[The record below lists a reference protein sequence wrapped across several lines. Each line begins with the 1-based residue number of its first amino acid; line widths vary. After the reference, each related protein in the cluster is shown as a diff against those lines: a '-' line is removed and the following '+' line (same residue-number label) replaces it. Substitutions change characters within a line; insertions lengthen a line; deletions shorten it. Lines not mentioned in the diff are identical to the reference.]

1 MPSLYALLVAINAYP
16 PPIDSLDGCL
26 NDVDSVEAMLRD
38 RFDAES
44 LHLLRLQDSAATRQA
59 VIDSFRSHLGQA
71 QKCDLALFFFAG
83 HGSQAPTGGQ
93 FTTVEPSG
101 MNSSIVCYDSRLP
114 NGLDLVDKDM
124 AILISEVTAN
134 GAHLT
139 TIFDSCH
146 SGSMD
151 RAPGVRRIN
160 ARQDP
165 QPAAK
170 YLADPAVLEAAIRN
184 LPSST
189 QNTNPIALAAA
200 ACSKPGQS
208 GPHILLA
215 ACDTDQTAQE
225 YIDPNTDKNHGA
237 FTYFLMDT
245 LNRTKAGLGYREL
258 MRLTCAAMSV
268 DVPLQTPK
276 VESFSGD
283 HLLDDLFLGFDAAAR
298 TDYAIAVFGNT
309 TNQWQLDCGA
319 TLNIAAGD
327 RYALFTLSTEDTD
340 LADSGKA
347 FAFAT
352 VTQVQPAAAVL
363 QPDPMPALDEG
374 SQYKAVAVVASTLDH
389 AAIWKKRLAL
399 TNPNTQIPAA
409 AIEFTFTANPG
420 APQAQTFTCPPIDLV
435 ELPYRN
441 VQESLY
447 SVPDARPTYAASI
460 KNNGS
465 TKLYVTLLYFSADY
479 SISTGLLSAPTQIL
493 DPGNQPVST
502 RSDSPLHAS
511 VPGAATET
519 TDYIL
524 LIASTDWF
532 DATLFAMDPM
542 GAPTQATRGLGDA
555 VPQHDF
561 FTRRIA
567 LHITRS
573 LQAAQESTPRRETA
587 PTPQSALEAAAR
599 P

>member
-26 NDVDSVEAMLRD
+26 NDADSVEAMLRA

-44 LHLLRLQDSAATRQA
+44 LHLLRIQDSAATRQA

-71 QKCDLALFFFAG
+71 QTCDLALFFFAG
-83 HGSQAPTGGQ
+83 HGSQVPTGGQ
-93 FTTVEPSG
+93 FSTVEPSG
-101 MNSSIVCYDSRLP
+101 LNSSIVCYDSRLP

-124 AILISEVTAN
+124 AVLISEVTAK

-139 TIFDSCH
+139 TVFDSCH

-151 RAPGVRRIN
+151 RALGVRRVN
-160 ARQDP
+160 ARPDP
-165 QPAAK
+165 QPASK
-170 YLADPAVLEAAIRN
+170 YLADPAALEAAIRD
-184 LPSST
+184 LPAM
-189 QNTNPIALAAA
+189 QNTNPITLASA

-215 ACDTDQTAQE
+215 ACETDQTAQE
-225 YIDPNTDKNHGA
+225 YIDPNTEENHGA
-237 FTYFLMDT
+237 FTYFLTDT

-258 MRLTCAAMSV
+258 MHLTRAAMSV
-268 DVPLQTPK
+268 DVPLQSPK
-276 VESFSGD
+276 AESSSGD
-283 HLLDDLFLGFDAAAR
+283 HMLDDLFLGFDAAAQ
-298 TDYAIAVFGNT
+298 TDYAIAAFGNT
-309 TNQWQLDCGA
+309 TNQWQLDRGA

-327 RYALFTLSTEDTD
+327 RYALYPVSAADAD
-340 LADSGKA
+340 LADPGKA

-352 VTQVQPAAAVL
+352 VTQVRPAAAVL
-363 QPDPMPALDEG
+363 QPDPTPALDEG
-374 SQYKAVAVVASTLDH
+374 SQYKTVAVDASALDH

-409 AIEFTFTANPG
+409 AIEFTFTVNPG
-420 APQAQTFTCPPIDLV
+420 TPQAQSFTCPPTDLV
-435 ELPYRN
+435 ELPYHN

-447 SVPDARPTYAASI
+447 SVPDGRPTYVAAVR
-460 KNNGS
+460 NNWS
-465 TKLYVTLLYFSADY
+465 RRLYVTLLYFSADY
-479 SISTGLLSAPTQIL
+479 SIMTGLLSAQTQFL
-493 DPGNQPVST
+493 DPGNQPVYT
-502 RSDSPLHAS
+502 RSGSPLHAS

-524 LIASTDWF
+524 LIASTDLF
-532 DATLFAMDPM
+532 DATLFAMDSI
-542 GAPTQATRGLGDA
+542 GTPTQATRGAGDP
-555 VPQHDF
+555 VPQNDF

-567 LHITRS
+567 LHITRT
-573 LQAAQESTPRRETA
+573 LQAAQESADRRETA
-587 PTPQSALEAAAR
+587 PTPQSAPGASAH

>member
-26 NDVDSVEAMLRD
+26 NDADSVEAMLRA

-44 LHLLRLQDSAATRQA
+44 LHLLRIQDAAATRQA
-59 VIDSFRSHLGQA
+59 VIDNFRSHLGHA

-83 HGSQAPTGGQ
+83 HGSRVPTGGQ
-93 FTTVEPSG
+93 FTSVEPSG
-101 MNSSIVCYDSRLP
+101 LNSSIVCYDSRLP

-124 AILISEVTAN
+124 AILISEVTSK

-151 RAPGVRRIN
+151 RAPGVRRIY

-165 QPAAK
+165 QPASK
-170 YLADPAVLEAAIRN
+170 YLADPAALETAIRN
-184 LPSST
+184 LPDSG

-215 ACDTDQTAQE
+215 ACETDQTAQE
-225 YIDPNTDKNHGA
+225 YIDPATEKNHGA
-237 FTYFLMDT
+237 FTYFLTDT
-245 LNRTKAGLGYREL
+245 LNRRKAGLGYREL
-258 MRLTCAAMSV
+258 MHLTRAAMSV
-268 DVPLQTPK
+268 HVPLQTPK
-276 VESFSGD
+276 VESSSGD

-298 TDYAIAVFGNT
+298 TDYAIAAFGNT
-309 TNQWQLDCGA
+309 TNRWQLDRGA
-319 TLNIAAGD
+319 TLNIAAGA
-327 RYALFTLSTEDTD
+327 RYALFPLSADNTD

-347 FAFAT
+347 FALAT

-363 QPDPMPALDEG
+363 QPDPIPELDEN
-374 SQYKAVAVVASTLDH
+374 SQYKAVAVDASALDH

-399 TNPNTQIPAA
+399 TNPNTQIPTS
-409 AIEFTFTANPG
+409 AIEFTFTVNPG
-420 APQAQTFTCPPIDLV
+420 TPQAQSFTCPPTNLV
-435 ELPYRN
+435 ELPYRI

-460 KNNGS
+460 KNNGAMR
-465 TKLYVTLLYFSADY
+465 LYVTLLYFSADY
-479 SISTGLLSAPTQIL
+479 SISAGLLSAPTQVL
-493 DPGNQPVST
+493 DPGIQPVCT

-524 LIASTDWF
+524 LIASTDSF
-532 DATLFAMDPM
+532 DATLFTMDPI
-542 GAPTQATRGLGDA
+542 GALPLAPSGVGSPI
-555 VPQHDF
+555 PQHDF

-567 LHITRS
+567 LHITRT
-573 LQAAQESTPRRETA
+573 LQAAQESTPRRVTA
-587 PTPQSALEAAAR
+587 PTPPTASETMAR
-599 P
+599 L

>member
-16 PPIDSLDGCL
+16 PPIDTLDGCL
-26 NDVDSVEAMLRD
+26 NDADSVEAMLRD

-71 QKCDLALFFFAG
+71 QSCDLALFFFAG
-83 HGSQAPTGGQ
+83 HGSRVPTGGH
-93 FTTVEPSG
+93 FSTVEPSG
-101 MNSSIVCYDSRLP
+101 LNSSIVCYDSRLP

-124 AILISEVTAN
+124 AILISEVTAK

-151 RAPGVRRIN
+151 RALGIRRIN
-160 ARQDP
+160 ARPDT
-165 QPAAK
+165 QPSAK
-170 YLADPAVLEAAIRN
+170 YLADPAALEAAIRA
-184 LPSST
+184 LPNPT
-189 QNTNPIALAAA
+189 QNTHPIALAAA

-208 GPHILLA
+208 GPHMLLA
-215 ACDTDQTAQE
+215 ACETDQIAQE
-225 YIDPNTDKNHGA
+225 YIDPSTMKNHGA
-237 FTYFLMDT
+237 FTYFLTDT
-245 LNRTKAGLGYREL
+245 LTRTKGGLGYREL
-258 MRLTCAAMSV
+258 MHLTCAAMSV

-276 VESFSGD
+276 VESSSGD
-283 HLLDDLFLGFDAAAR
+283 HMLDDLFLGFNAAAQ
-298 TDYAIAVFGNT
+298 TDYAIAAFGNT
-309 TNQWQLDCGA
+309 TNQWQLDRGT
-319 TLNIAAGD
+319 TLNVAAGD
-327 RYALFTLSTEDTD
+327 RYALFALDTANAD

-347 FAFAT
+347 FALAT

-363 QPDPMPALDEG
+363 QPDPTPALDEN
-374 SQYKAVAVVASTLDH
+374 SQYKAVAVVASALDH

-409 AIEFTFTANPG
+409 AIEFTFALNPG
-420 APQAQTFTCPPIDLV
+420 TPQAQSFTCPPTDLV
-435 ELPYRN
+435 ELPYRP
-441 VQESLY
+441 VQQSLY
-447 SVPDARPTYAASI
+447 STPDGRPTYTASI

-465 TKLYVTLLYFSADY
+465 RRLYAALLYLSADL
-479 SISTGLLSAPTQIL
+479 SISTGLLGAQALPL
-493 DPGNQPVST
+493 DPGSPPVFT
-502 RSDSPLHAS
+502 RSGSPLHAS

-524 LIASTDWF
+524 LVVSTDWF
-532 DATLFAMDPM
+532 DATLFAMDPI
-542 GAPTQATRGLGDA
+542 GAPTQATRGAGDP

-561 FTRRIA
+561 VTRRIA
-567 LHITRS
+567 LHITRT
-573 LQAAQESTPRRETA
+573 LQAAQENTVRHEA
-587 PTPQSALEAAAR
+587 ALTPQSASESVAR

>member
-16 PPIDSLDGCL
+16 PPIDPLDGCL
-26 NDVDSVEAMLRD
+26 NDADSVEAMLRT
-38 RFDAES
+38 RFDAQS
-44 LHLLRLQDSAATRQA
+44 LHLLRIQNSAATRQT

-83 HGSQAPTGGQ
+83 HGSQVPTGGL
-93 FTTVEPSG
+93 FSTAEPSG
-101 MNSSIVCYDSRLP
+101 LNSSIVCYDSRLP

-124 AILISEVTAN
+124 AVLISEVTAK

-139 TIFDSCH
+139 TVFDSCH

-151 RAPGVRRIN
+151 RALGVRRVN
-160 ARQDP
+160 GRPDP
-165 QPAAK
+165 QPASK
-170 YLADPAVLEAAIRN
+170 YLADPAALEAIFRN
-184 LPSST
+184 LPDTT
-189 QNTNPIALAAA
+189 QNANSITLAVA

-215 ACDTDQTAQE
+215 ACETDQTAQE
-225 YIDPNTDKNHGA
+225 YIDPNTEENHGA
-237 FTYFLMDT
+237 FTYFLTDT

-258 MRLTCAAMSV
+258 MHLTRAAMSV

-276 VESFSGD
+276 AESSGGD
-283 HLLDDLFLGFDAAAR
+283 HMLDDLFLGFDAAPR
-298 TDYAIAVFGNT
+298 TDYAIAAFGNT
-309 TNQWQLDCGA
+309 TNQWQLDRGA
-319 TLNIAAGD
+319 THGVAAGD
-327 RYALFTLSTEDTD
+327 RYALYPLSAADAD
-340 LADSGKA
+340 LADPGRA

-352 VTQVQPAAAVL
+352 VTQAQSAATL
-363 QPDPMPALDEG
+363 QPDPTPTLDEG
-374 SQYKAVAVVASTLDH
+374 SQYKAVAADASALDH
-389 AAIWKKRLAL
+389 AALWKKRLAL
-399 TNPNTQIPAA
+399 TNPNTQIPAS
-409 AIEFTFTANPG
+409 AIEFTFTVNPG
-420 APQAQTFTCPPIDLV
+420 TPQAQSFTSPPTDIV

-447 SVPDARPTYAASI
+447 STPDGRPTYVASI
-460 KNNGS
+460 KNNWS
-465 TKLYVTLLYFSADY
+465 ARLYVTLLYFSADY
-479 SISTGLLSAPTQIL
+479 SVMTGLLSAQTQFL
-493 DPGNQPVST
+493 DPGNQPVYT
-502 RSDSPLHAS
+502 RSGNPLHAS

-532 DATLFAMDPM
+532 DATLFAMDSISTP
-542 GAPTQATRGLGDA
+542 AQATRGAGDP

-567 LHITRS
+567 LHITRT
-573 LQAAQESTPRRETA
+573 LQAAQEDTVRRETA
-587 PTPQSALEAAAR
+587 PTPESAPGAIVH

>member
-16 PPIDSLDGCL
+16 PPFDSLEGCL
-26 NDVDSVEAMLRD
+26 NDADSVEPMLSA

-44 LHLLRLQDSAATRQA
+44 LHLLRIQDSAATRQA

-71 QKCDLALFFFAG
+71 QSCDLALFFFAG
-83 HGSQAPTGGQ
+83 HGSQVPTGGQ
-93 FTTVEPSG
+93 FSTAEPSG

-124 AILISEVTAN
+124 AILISEVTAK

-151 RAPGVRRIN
+151 SAPGVRRIS
-160 ARQDP
+160 ARPDA

-170 YLADPAVLEAAIRN
+170 YLADPGAIEAAIRA
-184 LPSST
+184 LPDAT
-189 QNTNPIALAAA
+189 QYSNPITLAAA
-200 ACSKPGQS
+200 ACSKPGES

-215 ACDTDQTAQE
+215 ACQTDQTAQE

-237 FTYFLMDT
+237 FTYFLTDT

-258 MRLTCAAMSV
+258 MHLTSAAMSV

-276 VESFSGD
+276 VESSSGD
-283 HLLDDLFLGFDAAAR
+283 HMLDDLFLGFDAAAQ
-298 TDYAIAVFGNT
+298 TNYAIAAFGNT
-309 TNQWQLDCGA
+309 TNQWQLDRGA

-327 RYALFTLSTEDTD
+327 RYALYPFSAADAD

-347 FAFAT
+347 FALAT

-363 QPDPMPALDEG
+363 QPDPTPALDED
-374 SQYKAVAVVASTLDH
+374 SQYKAVAVDSSALNHVAS
-389 AAIWKKRLAL
+389 WKKRLAL

-409 AIEFTFTANPG
+409 AIEFTFAVDPAT
-420 APQAQTFTCPPIDLV
+420 PQAQNFTCPPTDLV
-435 ELPYRN
+435 ELPYRP

-447 SVPDARPTYAASI
+447 STPDGRPTYVASI
-460 KNNGS
+460 KNNGA
-465 TKLYVTLLYFSADY
+465 TRLYVTLLYFSSDY
-479 SISTGLLSAPTQIL
+479 SISTDLLGAQTQPL
-493 DPGNQPVST
+493 DPGSQPLYT
-502 RSDSPLHAS
+502 RSGNPLHAS
-511 VPGAATET
+511 VPEAATET

-524 LIASTDWF
+524 LVVSTDLF
-532 DATLFAMDPM
+532 DATLFAMDPI
-542 GAPTQATRGLGDA
+542 GAATQATRGAGDP

-561 FTRRIA
+561 VTRRIA
-567 LHITRS
+567 LHITRT
-573 LQAAQESTPRRETA
+573 LQAAQENTVRRETA
-587 PTPQSALEAAAR
+587 PTPQSASDAMAR

>member
-16 PPIDSLDGCL
+16 PPVDSLDGCL
-26 NDVDSVEAMLRD
+26 NDADSVEAMLQA
-38 RFDAES
+38 RFDTES
-44 LHLLRLQDSAATRQA
+44 LHLLRIQDSAATRQA

-71 QKCDLALFFFAG
+71 QSCDLALFFFAG
-83 HGSQAPTGGQ
+83 HGSRVPTGGQ
-93 FTTVEPSG
+93 FSTVEPSG
-101 MNSSIVCYDSRLP
+101 LNSSIVCYDSRLP

-124 AILISEVTAN
+124 AVLISEVTAK

-151 RAPGVRRIN
+151 RTPGVRRAN
-160 ARQDP
+160 ARPDA
-165 QPAAK
+165 QPPSK
-170 YLADPAVLEAAIRN
+170 YFADPAALEAAIRN
-184 LPSST
+184 LPNLT
-189 QNTNPIALAAA
+189 QNTNPIAVAAA
-200 ACSKPGQS
+200 ACSKPGVN
-208 GPHILLA
+208 GAHILLA
-215 ACDTDQTAQE
+215 ACETDQTAQE

-237 FTYFLMDT
+237 FTYFLTDT

-258 MRLTCAAMSV
+258 MRLTRASMSA

-276 VESFSGD
+276 AESSSGD
-283 HLLDDLFLGFDAAAR
+283 HMLDNLFLGFDAAAQ
-298 TDYAIAVFGNT
+298 TDYAIAAFGNT
-309 TNQWQLDCGA
+309 TNQWQLDRGA

-327 RYALFTLSTEDTD
+327 RYALFPLNTADSD

-363 QPDPMPALDEG
+363 QPDPNPALDEG
-374 SQYKAVAVVASTLDH
+374 SQYKAVAANSSALDH
-389 AAIWKKRLAL
+389 VAIWKRRLAL
-399 TNPNTQIPAA
+399 TNPKTQIPAA
-409 AIEFTFTANPG
+409 AIDLTFTVNPG
-420 APQAQTFTCPPIDLV
+420 TPQAQSFSCPPTDLV
-435 ELPYRN
+435 ELPYRP

-447 SVPDARPTYAASI
+447 STPDGRPTYVISI
-460 KNNGS
+460 KNNWS

-479 SISTGLLSAPTQIL
+479 GISTDLLGAQTQPL

-502 RSDSPLHAS
+502 HSGSPLHAT

-519 TDYIL
+519 TDSIL

-532 DATLFAMDPM
+532 DATLFAMDPI
-542 GAPTQATRGLGDA
+542 GAPTQAVHSGGDPI
-555 VPQHDF
+555 PQHDF

-567 LHITRS
+567 LHITRT
-573 LQAAQESTPRRETA
+573 LQAAQENTVRREAA
-587 PTPQSALEAAAR
+587 PTAQTSAGGMAR
-599 P
+599 E

>member
-1 MPSLYALLVAINAYP
+1 MPSLYALLVAINTYP

-26 NDVDSVEAMLRD
+26 NDADSVEAMLRA

-44 LHLLRLQDSAATRQA
+44 LHLLRIQDSAATRQA

-71 QKCDLALFFFAG
+71 QQCDLALFFFAG
-83 HGSQAPTGGQ
+83 HGSQVPIGGQ
-93 FTTVEPSG
+93 FSTVEPSG
-101 MNSSIVCYDSRLP
+101 LNSSIVCYDSRLP

-124 AILISEVTAN
+124 ATLISEVTAK
-134 GAHLT
+134 GAYLT

-151 RAPGVRRIN
+151 RAPIRRVN

-165 QPAAK
+165 QPASN
-170 YLADPAVLEAAIRN
+170 YLADPAALEAAIRN
-184 LPSST
+184 LPDSA
-189 QNTNPIALAAA
+189 QYTNPITLAVA
-200 ACSKPGQS
+200 ACAKPGQS

-225 YIDPNTDKNHGA
+225 YIDPTTEKNHGA
-237 FTYFLMDT
+237 FTYFLTDT
-245 LNRTKAGLGYREL
+245 LSRTNGGVGYREL
-258 MRLTCAAMSV
+258 MQLTRAAMSV

-276 VESFSGD
+276 VESSGGD
-283 HLLDDLFLGFDAAAR
+283 HMLDDLFLGFDAAAW
-298 TDYAIAVFGNT
+298 TDYAIAVFDNA
-309 TNQWQLDCGA
+309 TNQWQFDRGA
-319 TLNIAAGD
+319 KLNVAAGD
-327 RYALFTLSTEDTD
+327 RYALFPLGVADAD
-340 LADSGKA
+340 LADPAKA
-347 FAFAT
+347 FTLAT

-363 QPDPMPALDEG
+363 QPDPIPALDEG
-374 SQYKAVAVVASTLDH
+374 SQYKAVALDASALDH
-389 AAIWKKRLAL
+389 VAIWKKRLAL

-409 AIEFTFTANPG
+409 AIEFTFTVNPG
-420 APQAQTFTCPPIDLV
+420 APQAQSFSCPPTELV

-447 SVPDARPTYAASI
+447 STPDGRPTYAASI

-465 TKLYVTLLYFSADY
+465 TRLYVTLLYFSADY
-479 SISTGLLSAPTQIL
+479 GVTTDLLSDQTQSL
-493 DPGNQPVST
+493 DPGNQPIYT
-502 RSDSPLHAS
+502 HAGSPLHAS

-524 LIASTDWF
+524 LIASTDSF
-532 DATLFAMDPM
+532 DVTLFAMDPI
-542 GAPTQATRGLGDA
+542 GAPMQAACGAADPT
-555 VPQHDF
+555 PQHDF

-567 LHITRS
+567 LHITRT
-573 LQAAQESTPRRETA
+573 LQAAQENTVRREAA
-587 PTPQSALEAAAR
+587 PTPQSASEAIAR